1 MISFITFS
9 VCSLQILYFQH
20 THPVVSDFAVSAFK
34 GNNSISFPSIMTHVV
49 RFFFKI
55 AFCLWWVFVAD
66 RSAVL
71 QSWQARASPCS
82 GSSCGRA
89 QALGSWTR
97 SLWGSGLVA
106 PQHVGSSW
114 TTDRTGVP
122 CIARQILNH
131 WTNREAPVVNF
142 YAYFL
147 SSQGAFL
154 SWVDVEFYD
163 FFSCICWYDHIWLYI
178 YVCIAIYIYIYIYI
192 YICITT

>member
-20 THPVVSDFAVSAFK
+20 THPVVSDFVVSAFK
-34 GNNSISFPSIMTHVV
+34 GNNSISFLFIMTYAV
-49 RFFFKI
+49 RVFFKI
-55 AFCLWWVFVAD
+55 VSRLWWVFIAA
-66 RSAVL
+66 RSGVL

-82 GSSCGRA
+82 GSSCDGA

-114 TTDRTGVP
+114 IMDRTGVP

-131 WTNREAPVVNF
+131 WTNREALVVSF
-142 YAYFL
+142 YTYSL
-147 SSQGAFL
+147 STQGAFL
-154 SWVDVEFYD
+154 SWMNVEFYHA
-163 FFSCICWYDHIWLYI
+163 FFLHLLIWSYMVLYI
-178 YVCIAIYIYIYIYI
+178 FMCIYIYIYNHLGSFDLLM
-192 YICITT
+192 